1 MLRKNNTILCIFSP
15 NIYFLWKSIVRTQL
29 KTTYKH
35 MKTFRVCSQREE
47 SYTGNKKNNKR
58 GRNHKGRQGLSNVV
72 KGQSIKC
79 QSTPENSLDYLMVE
93 NFIVQEKKSF
103 NEKSNRKKL

>member
-1 MLRKNNTILCIFSP
+1 
-15 NIYFLWKSIVRTQL
+15 
-29 KTTYKH
+29 

-72 KGQSIKC
+72 KGQS
-79 QSTPENSLDYLMVE
+79 TPENILDYLMVE